1 MEKKQDKMEILYL
14 KSLSNKE
21 KEAYEIAK
29 SFLKSSF
36 DLKKSLGYKAYM
48 KKLSKSAQGS

>member
-1 MEKKQDKMEILYL
+1 MEAKRDEKEILYI
-14 KSLSNKE
+14 KSLSSKE
-21 KEAYEIAK
+21 LEAYEIAK

-48 KKLSKSAQGS
+48 KKQTKSAQGS